1 MVLIPETT
9 LLKRDEGG
17 WPPRGQLTK
26 RFDSFGSRVGSLHDI
41 QEATKLFFPVQG
53 KIRVA
58 GTYEVLPRGVVPS
71 RNGLFVVLRIVSL
84 TCIGSCG

>member
-41 QEATKLFFPVQG
+41 QEAMKLFFFLSKG
-53 KIRVA
+53 KL
-58 GTYEVLPRGVVPS
+58 E
-71 RNGLFVVLRIVSL
+71 
-84 TCIGSCG
+84 